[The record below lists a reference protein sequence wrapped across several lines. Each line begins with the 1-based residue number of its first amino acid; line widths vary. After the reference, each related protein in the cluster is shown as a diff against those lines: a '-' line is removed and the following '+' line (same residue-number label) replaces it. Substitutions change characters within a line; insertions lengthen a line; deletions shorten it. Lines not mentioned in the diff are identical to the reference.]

1 MYIIMDNATLYYY
14 LNPFSI
20 LKPVI
25 LTECKLDLFIQ
36 LTANAVAG
44 RTPPPADTAPGCGSP

>member
-1 MYIIMDNATLYYY
+1 MYIRMDNATLYYY
-14 LNPFSI
+14 VNPFSI
-20 LKPVI
+20 I
-25 LTECKLDLFIQ
+25 LTECKLGLFIQ

>member
-1 MYIIMDNATLYYY
+1 MDNATLYYY
-14 LNPFSI
+14 VNPF
-20 LKPVI
+20 I
-25 LTECKLDLFIQ
+25 LTEYKLDLFIQ

>member
-1 MYIIMDNATLYYY
+1 MYIQMDNVTLCYY
-14 LNPFSI
+14 LKPFYI
-20 LKPVI
+20 I